1 MEIRRKEF
9 REKFERACRLSMI
22 PLVIAWLFSAI
33 SYYATKHSTIDWFSR
48 SGSVMALAGA
58 VATFRLT
65 GLLQGQLATGL
76 REGLGTLE
84 RGFELTLDP
93 PRPYKSAI
101 YFGYLSGVVGTIIW
115 GYGDLIMRWISS
127 LFGRS

>member
-1 MEIRRKEF
+1 
-9 REKFERACRLSMI
+9 
-22 PLVIAWLFSAI
+22 
-33 SYYATKHSTIDWFSR
+33 
-48 SGSVMALAGA
+48 MALAGA

-65 GLLQGQLATGL
+65 GLLQSRLAIGIK
-76 REGLGTLE
+76 EGFGDVA

-93 PRPYKSAI
+93 PKAYKSAI

-127 LFGRS
+127 LF